1 MQKCSKKKEV
11 LAEQHQQLIA
21 TDLANLSEKESNLK
35 SMQAVINSAKSELE
49 IMRKSFQMQQQEQQA
64 SLDKRLVTDEK

>member
-1 MQKCSKKKEV
+1 MLE
-11 LAEQHQQLIA
+11 EQGVSGKHQQRIA

-49 IMRKSFQMQQQEQQA
+49 IKRKSFQMQQHEQQA
-64 SLDKRLVTDEK
+64 SLISALDLEK